1 MARRDG
7 WGGDNPVQA
16 DFDYLRSFLSGD
28 WEYVGVIVTDPET
41 CESASAWG
49 IESDAR
55 EYIEEMTRE
64 LIDEIESRRAE
75 HEATLDAAIAGL

>member
-7 WGGDNPVQA
+7 WGGDNPVQR
-16 DFDYLRSFLSGD
+16 DFDYLRRFLSGD

-41 CESASAWG
+41 GESASLWG

-55 EYIEEMTRE
+55 EYIDEVSRE
-64 LIDEIESRRAE
+64 LIDEIESRRDAMRAE
-75 HEATLDAAIAGL
+75 LQEVQS